1 MFILNIIG
9 WCVFGLVVGAISR
22 FLLPGKD
29 PMSWLMTGVTG
40 VAGSFVFGTAFYLL
54 FGSESGG
61 IAPAGFIGSVIGA
74 VVVLLGVRYM
84 KSSQKPS
91 IGRQKLHSN

>member
-29 PMSWLMTGVTG
+29 PMSWFMTGLVG
-40 VAGSFVFGTAFYLL
+40 VAGSFAFGLIFYLL
-54 FGSESGG
+54 FGSEGTG
-61 IAPAGFIGSVIGA
+61 VAPAGFLGSVIGA
-74 VVVLLGVRYM
+74 VLVLVAVR
-84 KSSQKPS
+84 SQRRNV
-91 IGRQKLHSN
+91 GTRKLQSNV